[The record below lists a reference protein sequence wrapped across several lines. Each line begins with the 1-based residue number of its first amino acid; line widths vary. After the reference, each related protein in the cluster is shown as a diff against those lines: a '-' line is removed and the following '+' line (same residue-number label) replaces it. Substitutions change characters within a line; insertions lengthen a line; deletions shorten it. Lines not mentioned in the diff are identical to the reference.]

1 LLLAGA
7 ELPALWA
14 VVFLATLA
22 ESALH
27 YLSWSRLEDKLEDQ
41 TTRKR
46 YARYLENTRAMS
58 ALCVGV
64 RIVAVVAMVA
74 FIAVSAREE
83 PMRLVPAMLGAG
95 AMVLVAE
102 LGARFIGRR
111 WSAAVLGAFLPVLY
125 WAVLPVRLLVPGADR
140 RPDQREQPEPGVVEA
155 AKEEI
160 RVAIEDGTVEGA
172 LETEEKEMIE
182 GILKFRQVD
191 VAQVMTPRTDIE
203 SLEADTPVP
212 EALQKLV
219 SFHHSRIPVHEGTLD
234 KVVGIVYVKDLL
246 SAARQANGQG
256 KTLRDVMREP
266 FFTPETRTLGPLLQH
281 FQDEHVQIA
290 IVLDE
295 YGGVSGVI
303 SVEDIMEEIVGEI
316 EDEYDEED
324 QQNRVRLRSSG
335 GIVADARVRIDELNE
350 EFGLD
355 IPEDEGYDTIGG
367 YVTSCFARVPEPGE
381 EFRTDGLL
389 IRVLQSDP
397 RRVRRIFLKRFEED
411 EAD

>member
-1 LLLAGA
+1 
-7 ELPALWA
+7 
-14 VVFLATLA
+14 
-22 ESALH
+22 
-27 YLSWSRLEDKLEDQ
+27 
-41 TTRKR
+41 
-46 YARYLENTRAMS
+46 
-58 ALCVGV
+58 
-64 RIVAVVAMVA
+64 
-74 FIAVSAREE
+74 
-83 PMRLVPAMLGAG
+83 
-95 AMVLVAE
+95 
-102 LGARFIGRR
+102 
-111 WSAAVLGAFLPVLY
+111 
-125 WAVLPVRLLVPGADR
+125 
-140 RPDQREQPEPGVVEA
+140 
-155 AKEEI
+155 
-160 RVAIEDGTVEGA
+160 
-172 LETEEKEMIE
+172 
-182 GILKFRQVD
+182 VD

-203 SLEADTPVP
+203 SLEADTPRP
-212 EALQKLV
+212 QALEKLE
-219 SFHHSRIPVHEGTLD
+219 SFHHSRIPVYDETLD

-246 SAARQANGQG
+246 SAAREANGEG
-256 KTLRDVMREP
+256 KTLRDAMREP

-295 YGGVSGVI
+295 YGGVSGVV

-381 EFRTDGLL
+381 AFRTDGLL

-411 EAD
+411 ETD

>member
-1 LLLAGA
+1 MLLAGA

-14 VVFLATLA
+14 VVFLAALA

-27 YLSWSRLEDKLEDQ
+27 YLSWSRLEDKLGDQ
-41 TTRKR
+41 STRER
-46 YARYLENTRAMS
+46 YAGYLEHTRAMS
-58 ALCVGV
+58 ALCVAV

-74 FIAVSAREE
+74 FIAVSAGDQ
-83 PMRLVPAMLGAG
+83 PGRLLPSMLMAG
-95 AMVLVAE
+95 AMVLLAE
-102 LGARFIGRR
+102 LTARLIGRR

-125 WAVLPVRLLVPGADR
+125 WAVLPLRLLVPGSE
-140 RPDQREQPEPGVVEA
+140 RPDQQEAPEPGVVEA

-160 RVAIEDGTVEGA
+160 RVAIEDGAVEGA
-172 LETEEKEMIE
+172 LEAEEKEMIE

-191 VAQVMTPRTDIE
+191 VAQVMTPRTEIE
-203 SLEADTPVP
+203 SLEADTPLP
-212 EALQKLV
+212 EALEKLEA
-219 SFHHSRIPVHEGTLD
+219 FHHSRVPVYDETLD
-234 KVVGIVYVKDLL
+234 KVMGIVYVKDLL
-246 SAARQANGQG
+246 SAAREANGEG

-397 RRVRRIFLKRFEED
+397 RRVRRIFLKRFEDD
-411 EAD
+411 ETD